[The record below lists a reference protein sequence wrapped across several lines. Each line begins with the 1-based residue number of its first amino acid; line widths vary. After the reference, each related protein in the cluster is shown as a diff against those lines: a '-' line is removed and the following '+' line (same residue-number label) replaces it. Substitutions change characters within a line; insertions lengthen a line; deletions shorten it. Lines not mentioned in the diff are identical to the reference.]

1 MRQLKAAIAAEA
13 RARSMADSAC
23 TLLQA
28 QAQELSDATA
38 QREVR
43 NIEMKHHQ
51 SVAVDRVSGLPL
63 DVPLSIGDPLP
74 KGARCGSLQRPAC
87 LQAGAHS

>member
-28 QAQELSDATA
+28 QAQELSNAAA

-43 NIEMKHHQ
+43 
-51 SVAVDRVSGLPL
+51 
-63 DVPLSIGDPLP
+63 PLP
-74 KGARCGSLQRPAC
+74 IKGAMAMSIQL
-87 LQAGAHS
+87 SK

>member
-1 MRQLKAAIAAEA
+1 VRQLKAAIAAEA

-28 QAQELSDATA
+28 QAQELSNAAA

-43 NIEMKHHQ
+43 HTQVRYHH
-51 SVAVDRVSGLPL
+51 SATIYCIGSLLLV
-63 DVPLSIGDPLP
+63 VPLSRRDLLP
-74 KGARCGSLQRPAC
+74 KRAPCGSVQRPAC
-87 LQAGAHS
+87 PQAGALR

>member
-1 MRQLKAAIAAEA
+1 MRQLRAAIAAEA

-28 QAQELSDATA
+28 QAQELSNAAA

-43 NIEMKHHQ
+43 HMCQ
-51 SVAVDRVSGLPL
+51 TL
-63 DVPLSIGDPLP
+63 
-74 KGARCGSLQRPAC
+74 
-87 LQAGAHS
+87 